1 MAIASKTIDKKES
14 RRVFLL
20 EGNLWNVIFITAFPQ
35 VVSMIVDSIFNIG
48 DTFFVSRIGDAAISA
63 VSINDSLMMI
73 MRSVSIGFAMGA
85 SSFISR
91 SLGAKR
97 DEVASKAATTTI
109 ILAMGFMTIFAVTL
123 SFFLEP
129 LVVFL
134 GATESVKQYAMD
146 YARWILPA
154 APITAATVCL
164 SQTLRAEGNTTHA
177 MIGTVSGNIIDLA
190 LNPLFIFKF
199 GWGVA
204 GAASSTTLAKFIT
217 MIILAQPY
225 IKDRCLIKLRLSNFA
240 PTKSLLAE
248 LARMG
253 IPTMARSSMMSAA
266 TIIMNN
272 TAASFG
278 DTALAA
284 VAIGNKSMRL
294 VGSALMGFGQGFQPI
309 AGFCWGAK
317 RYDRVLRAF
326 SYTLIIGAVVGGAL
340 SALLIVFARHVIMIF
355 TSDPAIIEI
364 GLIFIITQ
372 SAVMLPHA
380 WSMVIVGLFQA
391 LGFPIRAAVLGL
403 SRQLLVYIPSILLLS
418 YFFGLKG
425 LACAQ
430 ATSDVVSFILAAC
443 FLLPAIKQLRALS
456 RQETDAV
463 VNLEEVAL
471 DEEAF
476 EVSFD
481 DD

>member
-1 MAIASKTIDKKES
+1 M
-14 RRVFLL
+14 L
-20 EGNLWNVIFITAFPQ
+20 EGNLWNVIFVTAFPQ
-35 VVSMIVDSIFNIG
+35 VISMIVDSIFNIG

-73 MRSVSIGFAMGA
+73 MRSISIGFAMGA

-91 SLGAKR
+91 SLGAR
-97 DEVASKAATTTI
+97 QDDIASKAATTTI
-109 ILAMGFMTIFAVTL
+109 ILAMSFMTVFAVTL

-129 LVVFL
+129 LVIFL
-134 GATESVKQYAMD
+134 GATETVKQYAMD

-177 MIGTVSGNIIDLA
+177 MLGTVTGNLLDLA

-204 GAASSTTLAKFIT
+204 GAASSTTVAKFIT
-217 MIILAQPY
+217 MIILLRPF
-225 IKDRCLIKLRLSNFA
+225 IKDRCLIKLRPSNFS

-253 IPTMARSSMMSAA
+253 IPTVMRSSMMSVA

-272 TAASFG
+272 AAASFG
-278 DTALAA
+278 DIALAA

-294 VGSALMGFGQGFQPI
+294 IGSALMGFGQGFQPI

-326 SYTLIIGAVVGGAL
+326 LYTLAIGAVVGGTL
-340 SALLIVFARHVIMIF
+340 SAFMIIFSKQMIMVF

-364 GLIFIITQ
+364 GLVFIITQ
-372 SAVMLPHA
+372 SVVMLPHA
-380 WSMVIVGLFQA
+380 WTMVIVGLFQA
-391 LGFPIRAAVLGL
+391 LGFPLRAGVLGL
-403 SRQLLVYIPSILLLS
+403 SRQLLIYIPSILLLS
-418 YFFGLKG
+418 RFFGLTG
-425 LACAQ
+425 LAYSQ
-430 ATSDVVSFILAAC
+430 ATSDVVSFTLALF
-443 FLLPAIKQLRALS
+443 FLFPTMKQLISLS
-456 RQETDAV
+456 KSTAGAAEIHKE
-463 VNLEEVAL
+463 VNLDEVEL

-476 EVSFD
+476 EVKFD